1 MTQLINMKHSPSDLT
16 TIGDMAIDP
25 MTFVMKVMT
34 ADGIKTVTTGAGA
47 MATDTGI
54 KAATFEDNRPTLAE
68 KRLAIN
74 ISVSDFERLSNNDS
88 GHLMRLI
95 NDASE
100 KLRRSIVADTR
111 CGGCPHQTIKVHEHP
126 DMLRAETRHIL
137 TGDCE
142 RRKPGMTGVVCP
154 DGRATSVKPATHL
167 DVNDWFVEAEPSKPK
182 ANPDAPTTAQ
192 GDAW

>member
-1 MTQLINMKHSPSDLT
+1 MTHSINIKGSLAELAA
-16 TIGDMAIDP
+16 IGDIAIDP
-25 MTFVMKVMT
+25 STFTINTMTP
-34 ADGIKTVTTGAGA
+34 DGIKTMTTGVL
-47 MATDTGI
+47 ATSVSSVVPGVV
-54 KAATFEDNRPTLAE
+54 EDNRPTLAE

-74 ISVSDFERLSNNDS
+74 VSISDFERLSHNDS

-100 KLRRSIVADTR
+100 KLRRTIVADTR
-111 CGGCPHQTIKVHEHP
+111 CGGCPYQTIKVHEQQ
-126 DMLRAETRHIL
+126 DMVRAETRHIL

-154 DGRATSVKPATHL
+154 DGRATSVKPATTL
-167 DVNDWFVEAEPSKPK
+167 EVNDWIPIDPPSSPK
-182 ANPDAPTTAQ
+182 VNPDAPTTAQ